1 MKTNI
6 RTFMLDDLPK
16 LLVEKVDERM
26 SNWEERVRHTS
37 EKIEQDWSWNSLAL
51 DELSRIYAIISSY
64 YEAIESW
71 ITKEQFEEI
80 FCKD

>member
-26 SNWEERVRHTS
+26 SN
-37 EKIEQDWSWNSLAL
+37 
-51 DELSRIYAIISSY
+51 
-64 YEAIESW
+64 
-71 ITKEQFEEI
+71 
-80 FCKD
+80 